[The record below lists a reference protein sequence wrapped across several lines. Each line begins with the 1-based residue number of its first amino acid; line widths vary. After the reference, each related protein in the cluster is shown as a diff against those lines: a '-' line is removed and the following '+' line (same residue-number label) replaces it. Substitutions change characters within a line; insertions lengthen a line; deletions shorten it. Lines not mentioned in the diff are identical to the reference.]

1 MCMISDK
8 VSRSEWLQDH
18 TKILPYC
25 DHVLAPCDLFVSISK
40 FMATVG
46 TSSSQAKASKGQTRA
61 GNVLAVQVRSSKIYY
76 VHNGKVT
83 WSNGKG
89 TQANG

>member
-25 DHVLAPCDLFVSISK
+25 DHVLAPCDLFVSVSSWLRSVQAPRK
-40 FMATVG
+40 RKRARDKQGPG
-46 TSSSQAKASKGQTRA
+46 TYWRYK
-61 GNVLAVQVRSSKIYY
+61 
-76 VHNGKVT
+76 
-83 WSNGKG
+83 
-89 TQANG
+89 